1 MKQRNNRGARTIPC
15 GTPDVT
21 AVKLLCWP
29 STTTCCT
36 LLETKLFIQVNG
48 ALLAV
53 ARYCRITIAVREK
66 LAIQMRGWYVK

>member
-1 MKQRNNRGARTIPC
+1 MKQRNNRGTRTVPY

-36 LLETKLFIQVNG
+36 LLETKLFKSG
-48 ALLAV
+48 A
-53 ARYCRITIAVREK
+53 CRPQAGAPLVS
-66 LAIQMRGWYVK
+66 

>member
-1 MKQRNNRGARTIPC
+1 MKQRYNRDARTVPC

-36 LLETKLFIQVNG
+36 LLETKLFIQVG
-48 ALLAV
+48 SSP
-53 ARYCRITIAVREK
+53 RIP
-66 LAIQMRGWYVK
+66 